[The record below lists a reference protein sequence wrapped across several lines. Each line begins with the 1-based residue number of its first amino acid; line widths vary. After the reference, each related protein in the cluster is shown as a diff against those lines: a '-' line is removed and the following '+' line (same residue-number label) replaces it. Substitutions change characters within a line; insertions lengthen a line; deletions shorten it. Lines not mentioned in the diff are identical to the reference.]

1 MKEALSWAMLVI
13 GLVGFAVSFPLWLK
27 GKLSERTMIGITL
40 ALSWAALWYSALT
53 SLFVAK

>member
-1 MKEALSWAMLVI
+1 MEQVVSWTMLTV

-27 GKLSERTMIGITL
+27 GKLDERTMIGVTL

-53 SLFVAK
+53 TLFVAK